1 VPPFG
6 VLIVSEQKSIGREMS
21 ETAYVIK
28 QLAEAGVEIFEYVHG
43 ASLTPKN
50 YMDKMMST
58 FRAGADEA
66 HREQSSERVHE
77 AHTRLHRAGH
87 VVGGRVFG
95 YRNQDVF
102 HGVDRDG
109 RPLRSHVERVI
120 NPAEAAVV
128 RKIFMLYDQGHGLKL
143 IAKLLTSEGALS
155 PKHFRRTDGLA
166 PVVGW
171 AASTVRG
178 VLTRET
184 YRGQVVWN
192 KTRKRNTWGKWAP
205 SDRPESE
212 WLRTTN
218 ESLRI
223 IDEALW
229 QRVASRRQEV
239 EGKAVRFA
247 SGRISGRPPKHAT
260 INLLAGLATCGVCGG
275 GLVVD
280 TGGQRH
286 ARVPAYIC
294 HRHRA
299 NGSCTN
305 ALRMP
310 AADLNEAVLQA
321 IEEHAL
327 TPEPSSR

>member
-223 IDEALW
+223 IDELSGSVSPRAGRRSRGRPSGSPAAGSAAGHRSTPRSTCWPGSLRAVCAAAGSSST
-229 QRVASRRQEV
+229 QVASGMLGSRHTSATGTVRTDPARTRCGCRQL
-239 EGKAVRFA
+239 
-247 SGRISGRPPKHAT
+247 ISTRPCSRPSK
-260 INLLAGLATCGVCGG
+260 
-275 GLVVD
+275 
-280 TGGQRH
+280 
-286 ARVPAYIC
+286 
-294 HRHRA
+294 
-299 NGSCTN
+299 S
-305 ALRMP
+305 
-310 AADLNEAVLQA
+310 
-321 IEEHAL
+321 
-327 TPEPSSR
+327 TP

>member
-1 VPPFG
+1 MSPFG

-43 ASLTPKN
+43 QSLTPKN

-102 HGVDRDG
+102 NGVDRDG

-120 NPAEAAVV
+120 DPTEAAVV
-128 RKIFMLYDQGHGLKL
+128 RRIFALYDAGEGLKR
-143 IAKLLTSEGALS
+143 IAKLLTSEGAAT
-155 PKHFRRTDGLA
+155 PKHFRAPDGLR

-171 AASTVRG
+171 SPSTVRS

-184 YRGQVVWN
+184 YRGQVIWN
-192 KTRKRNTWGKWAP
+192 KTRKRNTGASGHRPTARSRSGCARRP
-205 SDRPESE
+205 SSFASS
-212 WLRTTN
+212 T
-218 ESLRI
+218 SHSGS
-223 IDEALW
+223 
-229 QRVASRRQEV
+229 ASRRA
-239 EGKAVRFA
+239 GKRSRARQCGSRVVGSPAGHR
-247 SGRISGRPPKHAT
+247 STPPS
-260 INLLAGLATCGVCGG
+260 TCW
-275 GLVVD
+275 
-280 TGGQRH
+280 
-286 ARVPAYIC
+286 PA
-294 HRHRA
+294 
-299 NGSCTN
+299 
-305 ALRMP
+305 
-310 AADLNEAVLQA
+310 
-321 IEEHAL
+321 
-327 TPEPSSR
+327 